1 MPLVKGHTPT
11 GAAAPS
17 FPDRASVVAALA
29 GSDPALR
36 RAAAHA
42 AHGCADGVALIARA
56 LAVEEDASVAE
67 AMILALV
74 EIGGEDAAAA
84 LAPLLRSED
93 ATRRF
98 AAAEALRDAG
108 DEALPF
114 FEALIRDGDPQ
125 VRIIAAEIARG
136 PLGRTAAATLESLLP
151 EEEEINVA
159 CAFIDVLSEIGT
171 AATAAVLR
179 DFAARHPGKPYVRFT
194 VDAALALL
202 PAE

>member
-1 MPLVKGHTPT
+1 MPLVKGHSPT

-29 GSDPALR
+29 GSDPARR
-36 RAAAHA
+36 RAAARA
-42 AHGCADGVALIARA
+42 AHTCADGVALIARA
-56 LAVEEDASVAE
+56 LAVEEDPSVAE
-67 AMILALV
+67 GMILALV

-108 DEALPF
+108 DEALSF
-114 FEALIRDGDPQ
+114 FEALIRDDDPQ
-125 VRIIAAEIARG
+125 VRIMAAEIARG

-171 AATAAVLR
+171 AATASVLR
-179 DFAARHPGKPYVRFT
+179 DFAARYPGKPYVRFT